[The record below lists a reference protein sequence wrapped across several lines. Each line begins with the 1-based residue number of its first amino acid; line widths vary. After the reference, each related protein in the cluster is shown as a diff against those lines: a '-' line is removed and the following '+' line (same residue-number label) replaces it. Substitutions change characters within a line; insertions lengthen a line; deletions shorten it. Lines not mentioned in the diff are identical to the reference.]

1 MAGAMR
7 KMGVYLG
14 LVEDD
19 DEFYRQAEDG
29 DRYDDYGPSDGS
41 VRAAPSQ
48 REPAPGGSRKAA
60 PPVRDV
66 ALVERPGGIDYQD
79 YEEYQDYDQS
89 YRISTLCPS
98 TYNEAAVIGE
108 HFRSGSPVIM
118 NLTEMDDTLA
128 KRMIDFAAGLTFG
141 LHGRLEKVTSK
152 VFLLSPQNIDVTAED
167 KARIAEGRFFFN
179 QS

>member
-29 DRYDDYGPSDGS
+29 ERYDDYGQSDGP

-48 REPAPGGSRKAA
+48 REPGPNGGRKASSA
-60 PPVRDV
+60 GRDV
-66 ALVERPGGIDYQD
+66 TLVEQSAAVEYQDYQD
-79 YEEYQDYDQS
+79 YEQS

-98 TYNEAAVIGE
+98 TYNEALIIGE

-118 NLTEMDDTLA
+118 NLTEMDDTQA
-128 KRMIDFAAGLTFG
+128 KRLIDFAAGLTFG
-141 LHGRLEKVTSK
+141 LHGRLEKVTNK

-167 KARIAEGRFFFN
+167 KARIAEGTFFYN

>member
-19 DEFYRQAEDG
+19 DELYRQAEGD
-29 DRYDDYGPSDGS
+29 DRYDDYGSSSGTGRS
-41 VRAAPSQ
+41 APSQ
-48 REPAPGGSRKAA
+48 REAGSGGGRSSGAA
-60 PPVRDV
+60 RDV
-66 ALVERPGGIDYQD
+66 ALVEQSGSAEYADYAD
-79 YEEYQDYDQS
+79 YGDYDQS

-98 TYNEAAVIGE
+98 TYNEALIIGE

-118 NLTEMDDTLA
+118 NLTEMDDTQA
-128 KRMIDFAAGLTFG
+128 KRLIDFAAGITFG
-141 LHGRLEKVTSK
+141 LHGRLEKVTNK

-167 KARIAEGRFFFN
+167 KARIAEGTFFYN